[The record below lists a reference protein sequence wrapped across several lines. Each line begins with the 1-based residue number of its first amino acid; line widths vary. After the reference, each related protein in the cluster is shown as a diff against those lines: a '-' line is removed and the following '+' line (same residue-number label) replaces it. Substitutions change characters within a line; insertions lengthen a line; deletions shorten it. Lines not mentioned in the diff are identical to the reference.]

1 MTSRPSS
8 RSPVQFYLA
17 FDKEQILIDGLPGY
31 KPREVSSHGASS
43 EPKTLLDVK
52 SAKSAEL
59 TRQSDFHK

>member
-1 MTSRPSS
+1 M
-8 RSPVQFYLA
+8 QFYLA